1 MQKTL
6 RGEPDLLH
14 GPVLENLLRFALPIM
29 LGTLLQQLY
38 SMVDAV
44 VDRKSVV

>member
-14 GPVLENLLRFALPIM
+14 GPVLENLLRFALPMIAGNLM
-29 LGTLLQQLY
+29 QQIY
-38 SMVDAV
+38 T
-44 VDRKSVV
+44 R